1 MLSDRDRTSRSLSRD
16 SGNDMGESQ
25 KREEWIALV
34 DAHGDALWVLV
45 RKLCRRPQDAEDAFQ
60 EAAARAWRLWP
71 GRAAI
76 ANPRAWLM
84 TVGYRAFLDLRRKAA
99 VHAASAAVE
108 PDPVDHRHASPAA
121 AAVAAEEACRV
132 KSAVAALPD
141 EVREVFVLHYAG
153 GLSLAETAAAMG
165 IKTGTAKSR
174 LATGLNELRRRLVL
188 CHARKFG
195 G

>member
-1 MLSDRDRTSRSLSRD
+1 VGVRAPAAV
-16 SGNDMGESQ
+16 GGDMGDSQ

-34 DAHGDALWVLV
+34 DAHGDALWALV
-45 RKLCRRPQDAEDAFQ
+45 RKLCRHRQDAEDAFQ

-84 TVGYRAFLDLRRKAA
+84 TVGYRAFLDVRRKAT
-99 VHAASAAVE
+99 VVQSHGVAVE
-108 PDPVDHRHASPAA
+108 HEPVDRRHPAPA
-121 AAVAAEEACRV
+121 TAAVATEEACRV
-132 KSAVAALPD
+132 RAAVAALPD

-153 GLSLAETAAAMG
+153 NLSIAEAAAAMG

-174 LATGLNELRRRLVL
+174 LAAGLNELRQRL
-188 CHARKFG
+188 A
-195 G
+195 